1 MGFVEWLTGKPPAA
15 QVEERGAEPFYQ
27 MAAAFDAGT
36 AYGWAPWVSEESALR
51 VSTVLACVRLLSGT
65 LAGLP
70 LHVYR
75 RIEGGKERETDT
87 PLAQVLSVPNTW
99 QTGFKWRET
108 IWMWTLLYGNG
119 CSRIVRDRSG
129 DPVALQPL
137 DPNNLEFVDAADGGL
152 AYKVNTGAQH
162 VTYGAW
168 EVLHLRGLTGD
179 GRIGYG
185 VIENLMRENLA
196 LALSLQGS
204 AGSFYANSSRPDGV
218 LNVAHALKQESRD
231 RLRREWEQMHRGTGN
246 SGRVAILEGNDKYTP
261 ISVPPDQAQFLESR
275 QYSVQEIARAFGV
288 PPHLVG
294 DPTAQSY
301 ASAEQNNLEFV
312 QYTLLPWARNFE
324 DEIWRTLLLPSE
336 RARWF
341 AEHRMQGLL
350 RGDTKSRMEAYA
362 IGVQN
367 GWMNRNEVRELENLN
382 AVDGLDEFLAPLNMT
397 TAPALAAAAED
408 TITGTTAAPGEGP
421 EPLPPAPTPTAR
433 NDENPDAKAQ
443 REQRRKELQQQEKQ
457 LLGRVWSGA
466 ELPGLLVRAVLAD
479 LEIDEAPPALE
490 EDEGPDDDLLTPA
503 QHGVRRDRQELIAT
517 FRTLWTDAAAR
528 LVKREAAD
536 LQRKLGSVGTDRPA
550 FEAWLVEF
558 YRELQPKIPGYFAP
572 VLTASVR
579 GAAKSVQGE
588 LGVKVPRSFDDFVAA
603 FLANLSA
610 AWVLGSE
617 GQIAALL
624 GENAGAAGL
633 EAVEGR
639 VTEWEEK
646 RADKEGLRQ
655 SVDSINAAT
664 IASYALVGVAATV
677 WAARGKSCPFCRK
690 MHGRRAAVGSA
701 FIDDGVIVDDD
712 GNQMRIHG
720 KKSHPGLH
728 AGCDCVIVSA

>member
-1 MGFVEWLTGKPPAA
+1 MGFVEWLTGKPAPT
-15 QVEERGAEPFYQ
+15 VDTRGAEPFYD
-27 MAAAFDAGT
+27 AVAAFDAGGV
-36 AYGWAPWVSEESALR
+36 GWAPWVSEESALR
-51 VSTVLACVRLLSGT
+51 VSAVLACVRLLSGT
-65 LAGLP
+65 LAGMP

-75 RIEGGKERETDT
+75 RIEAGKERDFAT
-87 PLAQVLSVPNTW
+87 PLAQVLSVPNSW
-99 QTGFKWRET
+99 QTGYKWRET

-119 CSRIVRDRSG
+119 CSRIIRDRSG
-129 DPVALQPL
+129 DPVALVPL

-152 AYKVNTGAQH
+152 GYKVNTGAQH
-162 VTYGAW
+162 VTYGAY
-168 EVLHLRGLTGD
+168 EVLHLRGLSGD

-218 LNVAHALKQESRD
+218 LNIAHRLTPESRTT
-231 RLRREWEQMHRGTGN
+231 LREEWQHLHGGQRN
-246 SGRVAILEGNDKYTP
+246 SGRVAVLEGADKYTP

-288 PPHLVG
+288 PPHLIG
-294 DPTAQSY
+294 DPGAQSY

-336 RARWF
+336 RARYF

-350 RGDTKSRMEAYA
+350 RGDTKSRMESYA

-367 GWMNRNEVRELENLN
+367 GWMNRNEVRALENFN
-382 AVDGLDEFLAPLNMT
+382 EVDGLDEFLAPLNMT
-397 TAPALAAAAED
+397 TAPALSAEAEAK
-408 TITGTTAAPGEGP
+408 IENPGAAPAAI
-421 EPLPPAPTPTAR
+421 PPAPTPAAR
-433 NDENPDAKAQ
+433 AI
-443 REQRRKELQQQEKQ
+443 
-457 LLGRVWSGA
+457 GRVWGGA
-466 ELPGLLVRAVLAD
+466 ELPALLVRATVPD
-479 LEIDEAPPALE
+479 LDSDFEAPP
-490 EDEGPDDDLLTPA
+490 EDDDGPDDDVLTAA
-503 QHGVRRDRQELIAT
+503 QHAVRRDRQELIAT
-517 FRTLWTDAAAR
+517 MRTLWTDAAAR

-536 LQRKLGSVGTDRPA
+536 LQRKLANVGTDRAA

-558 YRELQPKIPGYFAP
+558 YRELQPKIPAYFAP

-579 GAAKSVQGE
+579 AAANSVKGE
-588 LGVKVPRSFDDFVAA
+588 VGVPVPRSFADFTAA

-610 AWVLGSE
+610 AWVLASE

-624 GENAGAAGL
+624 GENEGAAGL

-639 VTEWEEK
+639 VGEWEEK
-646 RADKEGLRQ
+646 RAAKEGMRQ
-655 SVDSINAAT
+655 SVDSINAAS

-677 WAARGKSCPFCRK
+677 WAARGKSCPFCRR
-690 MHGRRAAVGSA
+690 MHGRRTAVGGA
-701 FIDDGVIVDDD
+701 FIEDGVIVDAD
-712 GNQMRIHG
+712 GNQLRIHG
-720 KKSHPGLH
+720 KKTHPGLH
-728 AGCDCVIVSA
+728 QGCDCVCVAA

>member
-1 MGFVEWLTGKPPAA
+1 MGFVEWLTGKPTAPT
-15 QVEERGAEPFYQ
+15 EERGAEPFYD
-27 MAAAFDAGT
+27 AVAAFDAGGT
-36 AYGWAPWVSEESALR
+36 GWAPWVSEESALR
-51 VSTVLACVRLLSGT
+51 VSSVLACVRLLSGT

-75 RIEGGKERETDT
+75 RIEGGKERDTDT
-87 PLAQVLSVPNTW
+87 ALAKVLSVPNSW
-99 QTGFKWRET
+99 QTAYKWRET

-119 CSRIVRDRSG
+119 CSRIIRDRNG
-129 DPVALQPL
+129 DPVALVPL

-152 AYKVNTGAQH
+152 AYKVNTGAQV
-162 VTYGAW
+162 VTYGAY

-179 GRIGYG
+179 GKVGYG
-185 VIENLMRENLA
+185 VIENLMRENVA

-204 AGSFYANSSRPDGV
+204 AGSFYANSSRPDGI
-218 LNVAHALKQESRD
+218 LNVAHRLTTESRD
-231 RLRREWEQMHRGTGN
+231 TLRKEWQALHGGTRN
-246 SGRVAILEGNDKYTP
+246 SGRVAVLEGADKYTP

-275 QYSVQEIARAFGV
+275 QYSVLEIARVFGV
-288 PPHLVG
+288 PPHLIG
-294 DPTAQSY
+294 DPGAQSY

-336 RARWF
+336 RARYF

-382 AVDGLDEFLAPLNMT
+382 AADGLDEFLAPLNMT
-397 TAPALAAAAED
+397 TAPALSAEAEAK
-408 TITGTTAAPGEGP
+408 IENPGAAPAVDV
-421 EPLPPAPTPTAR
+421 PAPTPAAR
-433 NDENPDAKAQ
+433 AFG
-443 REQRRKELQQQEKQ
+443 RKWE
-457 LLGRVWSGA
+457 RD
-466 ELPGLLVRAVLAD
+466 ELPALLVRAVLPD
-479 LEIDEAPPALE
+479 MDSDFEEPPE
-490 EDEGPDDDLLTPA
+490 EDDGPDDDILSAA
-503 QHGVRRDRQELIAT
+503 QHAVRRDRQELIAT

-528 LVKREAAD
+528 LVKRESSD
-536 LQRKLGSVGTDRPA
+536 LLRKLGAVGEDRAA

-558 YRELQPKIPGYFAP
+558 YRELQPKIPAYFAP
-572 VLTASVR
+572 VLTASIR
-579 GAAKSVQGE
+579 GAANSVQGE
-588 LGVKVPRSFDDFVAA
+588 VGAKVPKSFADFTAA

-610 AWVLGSE
+610 AWVLASE

-624 GENAGAAGL
+624 GENEGAAGL

-639 VTEWEEK
+639 VNEWEEK
-646 RADKEGLRQ
+646 RAAKEGMRQ

-664 IASYALVGVAATV
+664 VASYALVGVAATV
-677 WAARGKSCPFCRK
+677 WAARGKSCPFCRR

-701 FIDDGVIVDDD
+701 FIDDGVIVDND
-712 GNQMRIHG
+712 GNQLRIHG
-720 KKSHPGLH
+720 RKSHPGLH
-728 AGCDCVIVSA
+728 QSCDCTIVAAL